1 MIASSF
7 GAVSAILFLAF
18 GFGLPLGVPPLPE
31 DPLLARLAP
40 AECMAYLSWSGV
52 AAPDAKS
59 PNQVEQLLAEP
70 EVQQF
75 VAAVSG
81 QIDAVVARLEQPPA
95 GRAGAAPPEAA
106 AKQAVLAELLR
117 WGKVFLGRPTAVYLS
132 SLSIGPAGP
141 ADVHGGV
148 VVEVGQQAAALQTT
162 LRKLEALLPPGSLE
176 TLDIEGH
183 PWQRL
188 RLGPAVPEVA
198 WGVRGKYL
206 LVAVGQGELG
216 DMLKRARG
224 DAPAWRTAIRS
235 QLPVQRPST
244 VAYVDVRRILGSL
257 PPPVRQVAGMAAEA
271 AGLDNLSGLVAV
283 TGLDQERFVSKIL
296 LAINGQPRGLLA
308 LLDEKPLGPQ
318 DLAAIPADAT
328 LALASRL
335 RPDRAMQA
343 ILATAEKLR
352 PGSRASVTTMLQQ
365 MEQSLGFD
373 LRQDLLAALGD
384 RCCLYN
390 SPGEGGLVLTGLTA
404 VLEVRDAKR
413 LAGVEEKLRAAVA
426 AMTERN
432 AIPGRGK
439 PSIEKLPF
447 AGRDVYFLN
456 NAATG
461 FPFAPAWCLTEKELV
476 VALLPQN
483 IKAYLSRGPEF
494 HSLARQPEVAQVLS
508 EGGGPIWLC
517 YTDTPRLF
525 EMAYP
530 LLPMLAQAAMSNV
543 REPAF
548 QMNVGML
555 PSTAAIAKHLRPEV
569 TCLRRTAAGIEIV
582 SRRSLPGGGLVPAL
596 PLAAVLGL
604 TFGTHRAVATSE
616 SVRAEAEL
624 EKALQEARPADGPTR
639 KP

>member
-1 MIASSF
+1 
-7 GAVSAILFLAF
+7 LFLAF
-18 GFGLPLGVPPLPE
+18 GVGLPLGVPPLPE
-31 DPLLARLAP
+31 DPMLARLAP
-40 AECMAYLSWSGV
+40 AECMVYLSWSGV

-70 EVQQF
+70 EVRQF

-81 QIDAVVARLEQPPA
+81 QIDAVVARLEQPSA
-95 GRAGAAPPEAA
+95 GHTGAAPPEA

-132 SLSIGPAGP
+132 GLNIGPAGP
-141 ADVHGGV
+141 ADVHGGA

-206 LVAVGQGELG
+206 LVAVGQGELA

-244 VAYVDVRRILGSL
+244 VAYVDVRRILGAL
-257 PPPVRQVAGMAAEA
+257 PPPVRQVANMTAEA

-296 LAINGQPRGLLA
+296 LAIDGQPRGLLA
-308 LLDEKPLGPQ
+308 LLDEKPLDPQ

-328 LALASRL
+328 IAVASRL
-335 RPDRAMQA
+335 RPERAMQA
-343 ILATAEKLR
+343 ILATVEKLR
-352 PGSRASVTTMLQQ
+352 PGSQAGVTEVLRQ
-365 MEQSLGFD
+365 MEQSVGFD

-384 RCCLYN
+384 RWCLYN
-390 SPGEGGLVLTGLTA
+390 SPGEGGLLLTGLTA
-404 VLEVRDAKR
+404 VVEVRDAKR
-413 LAGVEEKLRAAVA
+413 LAAVEEKLRVAVA
-426 AMTERN
+426 GLMERN
-432 AIPGRGK
+432 AMPGRGK

-494 HSLARQPEVAQVLS
+494 RSLARQPEVAQVLA

-517 YTDTPRLF
+517 YTDTPGLF

-530 LLPMLAQAAMSNV
+530 LVPMLAQAAMSNV

-569 TCLRRTAAGIEIV
+569 TCLRRTPAGIEIT

-604 TFGTHRAVATSE
+604 TVERHRAVATSE
-616 SVRAEAEL
+616 SVRAEAE
-624 EKALQEARPADGPTR
+624 KAPQEARPADEPKR